1 MWRTFWTA
9 TASRRTRPPCNF
21 FRPHSGLGGKTPA
34 EAAGISIGGD
44 DKYVPMTWNAAVRT
58 KADAVAGAA

>member
-1 MWRTFWTA
+1 MA
-9 TASRRTRPPCNF
+9 YVLDGDGIKARPSTVQFLPA
-21 FRPHSGLGGKTPA
+21 HSGLGGKTPA
-34 EAAGISIGGD
+34 GAAGISIGGD